1 MTHSLK
7 ILPEYYDAVHTGL
20 KQFEIRFNDRDF
32 HVGDFIIL
40 REWNGE
46 KYTGRA
52 IRCLV
57 TYIENDKRY
66 CLPGYVVLSIV
77 LVPSLI

>member
-7 ILPEYYDAVHTGL
+7 ILPEYYDAVHAGL
-20 KQFEIRFNDRDF
+20 KKFEVRFNDRDF

-40 REWNGE
+40 REWNNE

-52 IRCLV
+52 IHCWI
-57 TYIENDKRY
+57 TYILDDARFCK
-66 CLPGYVVLSIV
+66 PGYVILSIAMY
-77 LVPSLI
+77 S